1 MINLKLSS
9 ILTTIAEISKFKP
22 GEKEIVMNLSR
33 ATRTI
38 RDYENDIT
46 DAYKEGLL
54 EKMPGIDPFSYA
66 MIKEYFETGSI
77 RLFDQIKEKY
87 PEDLIKI
94 VRLSGI
100 GTKRVFG
107 IYEKFN
113 IKTFEDLKDL
123 FTLNYDTKKLTE
135 SFEIDSLFLE
145 RIKHSVSYYE
155 SLRGKYPRWL
165 VLKFADKIVEKLSSI
180 NEISSLK
187 VVGSLRRRK
196 AEIKDIDIL
205 VLPEFND
212 EKINYEKSKELISK
226 IRASYFV
233 KDFISKEDRKENI
246 STRFSTIF
254 DIDVEIIITSKK
266 MWPVDLLTA
275 TGSKN
280 HLRKLKEAAKESVCL
295 NKDAFDFSMIK
306 FKELKKYKNKDS
318 VYEED
323 DFICQEE
330 KQIYDFLGMK
340 YIFPELREGLN
351 EVELAKES
359 YLPELIKLSDMKGDL
374 HVHSNYSDG
383 IMEMKEIVK
392 KIKKYNYE
400 YLSFSD
406 HSGSN
411 QYGNGLNKTRLMDKS
426 AYINDLNLKQDKF
439 SFLMGSE
446 IEIDE
451 EGNLD
456 YDDVQIS
463 KFDIALGSIHNG
475 LKFDLRTNNLRFE
488 KAMKNKYIDIIA
500 HPTGVVF
507 GSRAPYFLDI
517 DYLIKCASKYG
528 KAIEINSYYL
538 RLDLNEENARKAK
551 GAGILISINTDS
563 HRPNNLDMIRLGVD
577 IARKAGI
584 EKEDVINTLSLDDL
598 KKWKSSR

>member
-38 RDYENDIT
+38 RDYENDVT

-205 VLPEFND
+205 ILPEFND

-463 KFDIALGSIHNG
+463 KFDIALGSIHKG
-475 LKFDLRTNNLRFE
+475 LKFDFRTNNLRFE

>member
-135 SFEIDSLFLE
+135 SFETDSLFLE

-155 SLRGKYPRWL
+155 SLKGKYPRWL

-266 MWPVDLLTA
+266 MWPVDLLIA

-488 KAMKNKYIDIIA
+488 KAMKNKYIDIVA

-584 EKEDVINTLSLDDL
+584 EKEDVINTLSLNDL

>member
-155 SLRGKYPRWL
+155 SLKGKYPRWL

-266 MWPVDLLTA
+266 MWPVDLLIA

>member
-123 FTLNYDTKKLTE
+123 FALNYDTKKLTE

-155 SLRGKYPRWL
+155 SLKGKYPRWL

-266 MWPVDLLTA
+266 MWPVDLLIA

-551 GAGILISINTDS
+551 EAGILISINTDS

>member
-123 FTLNYDTKKLTE
+123 FALNYDTKKLTE

-155 SLRGKYPRWL
+155 SLKGKYPRWL

>member
-22 GEKEIVMNLSR
+22 GENEIVMNLSR

-135 SFEIDSLFLE
+135 SFEIDNLFLE

-165 VLKFADKIVEKLSSI
+165 VLKFADKIVEKLSGI

-205 VLPEFND
+205 ILPEFND

-266 MWPVDLLTA
+266 MWPVDLLIA

-280 HLRKLKEAAKESVCL
+280 HLRKLKEAAKESGCL
-295 NKDAFDFSMIK
+295 NGDAFDFSMIK

-323 DFICQEE
+323 DFIYQEE

-383 IMEMKEIVK
+383 IMEIKEIVK

-411 QYGNGLNKTRLMDKS
+411 QYGNGLNKTRLMDRS

-475 LKFDLRTNNLRFE
+475 LKFDLRTNNFRFE

-584 EKEDVINTLSLDDL
+584 EKEDVINTLSLNDL

>member
-266 MWPVDLLTA
+266 MWPVDLLIA

-584 EKEDVINTLSLDDL
+584 EKEDVINTLSLNDL

>member
-9 ILTTIAEISKFKP
+9 ILTAIAEISKFKP

>member
-135 SFEIDSLFLE
+135 SFEIDSLFLG

-233 KDFISKEDRKENI
+233 KNFISKEDRKENI

-266 MWPVDLLTA
+266 MWPVDLLIA

-280 HLRKLKEAAKESVCL
+280 HLRKLKEAVKERGCL

-330 KQIYDFLGMK
+330 KHIYDFLGMK

-475 LKFDLRTNNLRFE
+475 LKFDLRTNNFRFE

-507 GSRAPYFLDI
+507 GSRAPYFLNI

-563 HRPNNLDMIRLGVD
+563 HRTNNLDMIRLGVD

-584 EKEDVINTLSLDDL
+584 EKEDVINTLSLNDL

>member
-123 FTLNYDTKKLTE
+123 FALNYDTKKLTE

-155 SLRGKYPRWL
+155 SLKGKYPRWL

-266 MWPVDLLTA
+266 MWPVDLLIA

-584 EKEDVINTLSLDDL
+584 EKEDVINTLSLNDL